1 MKSSLVFCLKPFPD
15 MMEFLEDDSGFNTS
29 KNCRNLCQV
38 FGKGFT
44 DKSVVI
50 LIIII
55 KRK

>member
-1 MKSSLVFCLKPFPD
+1 MKSSLVFYLKPFPD
-15 MMEFLEDDSGFNTS
+15 MMEFIKDDSGLYTS

-50 LIIII
+50 LIIIN

>member
-15 MMEFLEDDSGFNTS
+15 MMEFIEDDSGFNTS